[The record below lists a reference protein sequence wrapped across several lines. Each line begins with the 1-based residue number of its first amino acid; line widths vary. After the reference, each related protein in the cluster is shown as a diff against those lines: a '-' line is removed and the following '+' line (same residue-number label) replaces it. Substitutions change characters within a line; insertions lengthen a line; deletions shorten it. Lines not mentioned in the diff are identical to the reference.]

1 MAEVAFVL
9 RNIGAMDAEDIDGD
23 NVDLRFEDA
32 EGRDTGC
39 DVSIVEY
46 AEKAADLLEQRDR
59 IVGSLRAERDG
70 AIKLLGQSVWQK
82 IQLLTQEREAANAR
96 LHEVATACAT
106 AEQQRDAALD
116 RVAELTATRNRY
128 GVDAHY
134 FNKNLQRILRDFE
147 SFTTDELA
155 SS

>member
-1 MAEVAFVL
+1 MSARRSRRGLRIYRWIGSRYDQTSICRKLNGRGKRGSSAPPWRNPPRRRSLERPEVAEVAFVL

-59 IVGSLRAERDG
+59 IVGEPAG
-70 AIKLLGQSVWQK
+70 
-82 IQLLTQEREAANAR
+82 
-96 LHEVATACAT
+96 
-106 AEQQRDAALD
+106 
-116 RVAELTATRNRY
+116 
-128 GVDAHY
+128 
-134 FNKNLQRILRDFE
+134 
-147 SFTTDELA
+147 
-155 SS
+155 

>member
-1 MAEVAFVL
+1 MGVGSVAVPRHPGATLPGAGLERPEVAEVAFVL

-59 IVGSLRAERDG
+59 IVGEPAG
-70 AIKLLGQSVWQK
+70 
-82 IQLLTQEREAANAR
+82 
-96 LHEVATACAT
+96 
-106 AEQQRDAALD
+106 
-116 RVAELTATRNRY
+116 
-128 GVDAHY
+128 
-134 FNKNLQRILRDFE
+134 
-147 SFTTDELA
+147 
-155 SS
+155 